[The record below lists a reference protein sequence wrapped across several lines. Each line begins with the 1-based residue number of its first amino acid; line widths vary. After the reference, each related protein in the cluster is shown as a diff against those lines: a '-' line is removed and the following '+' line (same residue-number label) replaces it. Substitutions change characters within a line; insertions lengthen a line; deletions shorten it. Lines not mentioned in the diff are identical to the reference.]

1 MLLRHANVAGVAL
14 RCLIVDDNPGFL
26 QSARLLLEREGLAV
40 VAVASNGAEAHRHTE
55 ALRPEVVLV
64 DVDLGDEN
72 GFEVVRSLHNRLGA
86 EGPDLI
92 LISVHT
98 AADLAELITAS
109 PARGFITKSEL
120 SAGSVRKLLDQV
132 R

>member
-1 MLLRHANVAGVAL
+1 VVPVVL

-26 QSARLLLEREGLAV
+26 QSARQLLEREGVSV
-40 VAVASNGAEAHRHTE
+40 VAVASNGEDALRRTE

-72 GFEVVRSLHNRLGA
+72 GFDVVRSLHNLLGPA
-86 EGPDLI
+86 APDLI

-109 PARGFITKSEL
+109 PAAGFITKSEL
-120 SAGSVRKLLDQV
+120 SACSVRKLLDHV
-132 R
+132 P

>member
-1 MLLRHANVAGVAL
+1 MLRPANVMAVVL

-26 QSARLLLEREGLAV
+26 QSARLLLEREGFSV
-40 VAVASNGAEAHRHTE
+40 VAVASNGEDALRRTE

-72 GFEVVRSLHNRLGA
+72 GFDVVRSLHNLLGPA
-86 EGPDLI
+86 TPDLI

-109 PARGFITKSEL
+109 PATGFITKSEL
-120 SAGSVRKLLDQV
+120 SAGSVRKLLDHV
-132 R
+132 G